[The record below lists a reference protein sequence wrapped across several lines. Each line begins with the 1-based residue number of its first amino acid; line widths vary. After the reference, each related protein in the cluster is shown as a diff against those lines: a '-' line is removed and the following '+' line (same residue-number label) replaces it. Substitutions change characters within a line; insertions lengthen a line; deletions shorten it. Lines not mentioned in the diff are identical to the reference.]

1 MQLVDR
7 RLLSIILASC
17 LLAAGA
23 ASQARSAPQA
33 EPSATATSTASAGDV
48 SAAMVKY
55 AAAIGGRSLMERI
68 HTQVSVFTFPL
79 LGRTMVVKTTTK
91 TPCFFLQETQAQ
103 GGTGKITIGF
113 DGKTAWTQ
121 GPDGTTTTLTG
132 EKRAEVVS
140 EAAGGNTS
148 EVFPDRWPT
157 QVTLKPDETHDGKT
171 YVVLAI
177 MPKDGLTHDIL
188 LDAHTYQPM
197 VERSHESDVAVIS
210 IVNSFSKGPLGE
222 LQAQSVTTT
231 RSDGFPQVTAT
242 LQTVRDNDAVDDA
255 IFAPPLGKGGVTI

>member
-1 MQLVDR
+1 MNR
-7 RLLSIILASC
+7 RFLSIILASFV
-17 LLAAGA
+17 LAAGA
-23 ASQARSAPQA
+23 GSQARSAA
-33 EPSATATSTASAGDV
+33 EPEPSVTATSTASAGDV
-48 SAAMVKY
+48 GAALDKY
-55 AAAIGGRSLMERI
+55 AAAIGGRTVMARI
-68 HTQVSVFTFPL
+68 RTQVSVFTFPL

-91 TPCFFLQETQAQ
+91 TPYYFLQETQAQ

-121 GPDGTTTTLTG
+121 APDGTTTTLTR
-132 EKRAEVVS
+132 EKRAEIVS

-148 EVFPDRWPT
+148 EVFSDRWPT
-157 QVTLKPDETHDGKT
+157 QVTLKPNETHDGKM

-177 MPKDGLTHDIL
+177 MPKDGLTHDVL

-197 VERSHESDVAVIS
+197 IERSHESDVAIIS
-210 IVNSFSKGPLGE
+210 VVNSFSKGPLGE

-242 LQTVRDNDAVDDA
+242 LQSVRDNDNVDDA